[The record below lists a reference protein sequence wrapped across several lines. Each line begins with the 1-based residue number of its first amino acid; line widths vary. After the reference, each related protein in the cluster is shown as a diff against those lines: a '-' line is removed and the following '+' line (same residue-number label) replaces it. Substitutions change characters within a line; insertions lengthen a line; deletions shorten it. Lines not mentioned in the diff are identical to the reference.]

1 MSAPVEN
8 RALRAIF
15 AIFPRFARFWAD
27 FWRYKP
33 PLLTPTFAYL
43 EVIYHHL
50 LTPTF
55 SILEVGKGQFLP
67 PLKPP
72 LLAILGHG
80 PANLRPTQT
89 NPQKA
94 RGVRKFPIHFHVKM
108 GKISLC
114 NSFSN
119 KLLGEH
125 RCPSMAA
132 TPMVTRP
139 CHRTLPDPLC
149 LHFPSL
155 HW

>member
-1 MSAPVEN
+1 MDVQIVARTNASPTC
-8 RALRAIF
+8 
-15 AIFPRFARFWAD
+15 PRR
-27 FWRYKP
+27 
-33 PLLTPTFAYL
+33 
-43 EVIYHHL
+43 EVGPL

-55 SILEVGKGQFLP
+55 SILEVEKGQFLP

-94 RGVRKFPIHFHVKM
+94 RGVRKFSIHFHVKM

-119 KLLGEH
+119 KLLGLE
-125 RCPSMAA
+125 RQLPLKIAPCARFSQFFPRFARFWA
-132 TPMVTRP
+132 DFRRYKPPLLTPTFASSEVIYPHLLTP
-139 CHRTLPDPLC
+139 TFAC
-149 LHFPSL
+149 
-155 HW
+155 

>member
-1 MSAPVEN
+1 MVEAKSGTNPVVFG
-8 RALRAIF
+8 AVKSVSLA
-15 AIFPRFARFWAD
+15 
-27 FWRYKP
+27 KP
-33 PLLTPTFAYL
+33 PRLASCPRR
-43 EVIYHHL
+43 EVGPL

-94 RGVRKFPIHFHVKM
+94 RGVRKFSIHFHVKM

-114 NSFSN
+114 NPFSN
-119 KLLGEH
+119 KLLGLE
-125 RCPSMAA
+125 RQLPLKIA
-132 TPMVTRP
+132 P
-139 CHRTLPDPLC
+139 CARFSNFFHVLPDFGPIFGGINP
-149 LHFPSL
+149 HF
-155 HW
+155 